1 VNPTE
6 IILTLAILFG
16 LGFWMRGY
24 YAPARR
30 TFLRWRELIGQFR
43 RLRQM
48 FMQGTASRNNPP
60 GGFRNDPR
68 AQPREKVVDVHAS
81 RGQERRAAPSR
92 EQAAAPVAPQVQQC
106 PACGDTLNEAQI
118 RALQAKSVRCPGSNR
133 VGQTCPFYGER
144 TLN

>member
-43 RLRQM
+43 RLQQM
-48 FMQGTASRNNPP
+48 FTQGASSRNTPQ

-68 AQPREKVVDVHAS
+68 AQPREKVVDVYAS
-81 RGQERRAAPSR
+81 RGQERRAAPTR
-92 EQAAAPVAPQVQQC
+92 EQVAPAVAAQQQC
-106 PACGDTLNEAQI
+106 PACGDSLNEAQI
-118 RALQAKSVRCPGSNR
+118 RALQAKSVRCPGSGR

>member
-1 VNPTE
+1 MRPLE
-6 IILTLAILFG
+6 IILTLAILAG
-16 LGFWMRGY
+16 VGFWMRGY

-48 FMQGTASRNNPP
+48 FMQPGTMRPDPSR
-60 GGFRNDPR
+60 RQ

-81 RGQERRAAPSR
+81 RGTERRGVAPR
-92 EQAAAPVAPQVQQC
+92 EQAVPEEPKARNC
-106 PACGDTLNEAQI
+106 YTCGDLLNDAQI

-133 VGQTCPFYGER
+133 VGKSCPFYGER

>member
-1 VNPTE
+1 MSPTE
-6 IILTLAILFG
+6 IILTLAIVIG

-48 FMQGTASRNNPP
+48 FMQGTASRNNPQ

-68 AQPREKVVDVHAS
+68 VQPREKVVDVHAS
-81 RGQERRAAPSR
+81 RGQERRSAPTR
-92 EQAAAPVAPQVQQC
+92 EQTVAEQPKVRNC
-106 PACGDTLNEAQI
+106 YTCGDVLNEAQV
-118 RALQAKSVRCPGSNR
+118 RALQSKSVRCPGSNR
-133 VGQTCPFYGER
+133 VGKSCPFYGER

>member
-1 VNPTE
+1 MQPLE
-6 IILTLAILFG
+6 IILTLAILAG
-16 LGFWMRGY
+16 VGFWMRGY

-43 RLRQM
+43 RLRQL
-48 FMQGTASRNNPP
+48 FTQAGSSRV
-60 GGFRNDPR
+60 DPR
-68 AQPREKVVDVHAS
+68 NTWQSQPREKVVDVHAS
-81 RGQERRAAPSR
+81 RGQERRAAPTR
-92 EQAAAPVAPQVQQC
+92 EPAVPTRDQVAAKSQQC

-133 VGQTCPFYGER
+133 IGQACPFYGER

>member
-1 VNPTE
+1 VRPTE
-6 IILTLAILFG
+6 IILTLAILIG

-48 FMQGTASRNNPP
+48 FTQAGSSRV
-60 GGFRNDPR
+60 DPR
-68 AQPREKVVDVHAS
+68 NMRQAPPREKVVDVHAA
-81 RGQERRAAPSR
+81 RGTERRATPSR
-92 EQAAAPVAPQVQQC
+92 EAAVAEQPKVRTC
-106 PACGDTLNEAQI
+106 YTCGDVLNEAQV
-118 RALQAKSVRCPGSNR
+118 RALQSKSVRCPGSGR
-133 VGQTCPFYGER
+133 VGKSCPFYGER

>member
-30 TFLRWRELIGQFR
+30 TFLRWRELIGQFQ

-48 FMQGTASRNNPP
+48 FTQGSVSRV
-60 GGFRNDPR
+60 DPR
-68 AQPREKVVDVHAS
+68 NTQAPRPREKVVDVYAS
-81 RGQERRAAPSR
+81 RGQERWAAPAR
-92 EQAAAPVAPQVQQC
+92 EQAAGPVAPQVQQC

-133 VGQTCPFYGER
+133 VGQACPFYGER

>member
-30 TFLRWRELIGQFR
+30 TFLRWRELIGQFQ

-48 FMQGTASRNNPP
+48 LMQGGSSR
-60 GGFRNDPR
+60 FDPR
-68 AQPREKVVDVHAS
+68 VDPRNSRQAQPREKVVDVHAS
-81 RGQERRAAPSR
+81 RGQERRTAPTR
-92 EQAAAPVAPQVQQC
+92 EQAVAEQPKVRNC
-106 PACGDTLNEAQI
+106 YTCGDVLNEAQV
-118 RALQAKSVRCPGSNR
+118 RALQSKSVRCPGSNR
-133 VGQTCPFYGER
+133 VGKSCPFYGER

>member
-1 VNPTE
+1 MQPLE
-6 IILTLAILFG
+6 IILTLAILAG
-16 LGFWMRGY
+16 VGFWMRGY

-48 FMQGTASRNNPP
+48 FTQAGSSRV
-60 GGFRNDPR
+60 DPR
-68 AQPREKVVDVHAS
+68 NTWQSQPREKVVDVHAS
-81 RGQERRAAPSR
+81 RGQERRTAPAR
-92 EQAAAPVAPQVQQC
+92 EQAAPSAPQVQQC

-133 VGQTCPFYGER
+133 VGQACPFYGER

>member
-1 VNPTE
+1 MNLTE
-6 IILTLAILFG
+6 ITLTLAILIG
-16 LGFWMRGY
+16 VGFWMRGY

-43 RLRQM
+43 RLRQI
-48 FMQGTASRNNPP
+48 FTQGTASRNNPQ

-92 EQAAAPVAPQVQQC
+92 EQAAPVAPHVQQC

-118 RALQAKSVRCPGSNR
+118 RALQAKSVRCPGANR
-133 VGQTCPFYGER
+133 VGQACPFYGER

>member
-1 VNPTE
+1 MRPFE
-6 IILTLAILFG
+6 IILTLAILAG
-16 LGFWMRGY
+16 VGFWMRGY

-48 FMQGTASRNNPP
+48 FTQAGTVR
-60 GGFRNDPR
+60 GDPNAR
-68 AQPREKVVDVHAS
+68 PVQPREKVVDVHAS
-81 RGQERRAAPSR
+81 RGTERRGTPSR
-92 EQAAAPVAPQVQQC
+92 EQAVPEEPKARNC
-106 PACGDTLNEAQI
+106 YTCGDVLNEAQI

-133 VGQTCPFYGER
+133 VGKTCPFYGER